1 MLVTWLVLKEGL
13 EYKMQQL
20 EKVRIMQRRES
31 NKRDE
36 L

>member
-13 EYKMQQL
+13 EDKMQQL

-31 NKRDE
+31 NRRDE